1 MRKTQAQGGIAP
13 SDESAGT
20 TRGGEALVSVRV
32 ALAGRSYDV
41 LVGPGLAPRAAA
53 LIDQQLGP
61 ARCAIVT
68 DANVAATHLAG
79 VANGLDAMGRLAG
92 SKILAP
98 GESSKSFAVLAD
110 LCESLLAM
118 QLERRS
124 EERRVGQAGRARAWR
139 DREMG
144 HE

>member
-1 MRKTQAQGGIAP
+1 MRKTPEAKPAPGEIAP
-13 SDESAGT
+13 SAESAT
-20 TRGGEALVSVRV
+20 KTGGADAPVGIRV

-53 LIDQQLGP
+53 LIDKRLGP

-79 VANGLDAMGRLAG
+79 VAAGLDAMGRLAG

-98 GESSKSFAVLAD
+98 GESSKSFP
-110 LCESLLAM
+110 
-118 QLERRS
+118 
-124 EERRVGQAGRARAWR
+124 
-139 DREMG
+139 
-144 HE
+144 